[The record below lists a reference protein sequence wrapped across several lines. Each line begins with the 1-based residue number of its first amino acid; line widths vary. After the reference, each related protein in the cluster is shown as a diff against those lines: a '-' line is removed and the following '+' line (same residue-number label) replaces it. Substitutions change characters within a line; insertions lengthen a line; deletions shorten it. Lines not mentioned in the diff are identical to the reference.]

1 MRYSILFG
9 TLIALVI
16 YIFCQ
21 WMIIGIV
28 STNDLQ
34 SAYQSG
40 GPITQAVQILAKKT
54 WVKSAINLFGISALI
69 TSLLGVSFSV
79 IDFLE
84 DGLKLK
90 RKGKHRFVLC
100 LLTLVPPFIITTYNP
115 SIFLFASGLAGGFGE
130 AFLNGILPAWLVW
143 IGRYKQNL
151 QSGFKLF
158 GGKILLTIILIISVI
173 VIGLE
178 INILMQGH

>member
-100 LLTLVPPFIITTYNP
+100 LLTLVPPFIITT
-115 SIFLFASGLAGGFGE
+115 SE
-130 AFLNGILPAWLVW
+130 ILTS
-143 IGRYKQNL
+143 RK
-151 QSGFKLF
+151 
-158 GGKILLTIILIISVI
+158 
-173 VIGLE
+173 
-178 INILMQGH
+178 